1 MKQRSRRR
9 RSFPCMDISPW
20 LPGTL
25 DLRSKQGAVLYSLL
39 ESVLHSRLWLILPS
53 IKTKLH
59 LLVMG
64 SRGRIAQVVLQILE
78 GFFALACPSKSL
90 LQSFEEGQTS
100 VCSLRDEPVESSDP
114 PYQRMYLFHC
124 LWRGHVQYGLY
135 LSGLPSISC

>member
-64 SRGRIAQVVLQILE
+64 SKGRIAQVVLQLLE
-78 GFFALACPSKSL
+78 GFFALDCSSSVLKKGKHLSVAFEMNLLRAAILLINICTSFTVFGEVMSSMACIFQDCL
-90 LQSFEEGQTS
+90 LFLAEI
-100 VCSLRDEPVESSDP
+100 P
-114 PYQRMYLFHC
+114 
-124 LWRGHVQYGLY
+124 
-135 LSGLPSISC
+135 